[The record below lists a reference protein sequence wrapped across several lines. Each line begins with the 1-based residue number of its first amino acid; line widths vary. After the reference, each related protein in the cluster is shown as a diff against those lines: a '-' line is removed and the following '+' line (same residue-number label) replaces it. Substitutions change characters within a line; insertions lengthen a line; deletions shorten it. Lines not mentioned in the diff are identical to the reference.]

1 MIPNTTIRQPSRST
15 QLSILYITIGVLLTI
30 WSSVWYYFLRDN
42 ATPTDSWRYYVCVG
56 LLLSGVALFVI
67 GILLGRIGREAQ
79 NADVPVGHLMPA
91 TPTVA
96 ATPAAPVAPETPVT
110 PAAPV
115 AQAVP
120 GQVPARPAAGS

>member
-30 WSSVWYYFLRDN
+30 WSSVWYYFLRDI

-79 NADVPVGHLMPA
+79 HADVPVGHLMPA
-91 TPTVA
+91 APTVP
-96 ATPAAPVAPETPVT
+96 ATPAAPVAPGTP
-110 PAAPV
+110 APV
-115 AQAVP
+115 AQVAP
-120 GQVPARPAAGS
+120 GQVPVSPAAGS